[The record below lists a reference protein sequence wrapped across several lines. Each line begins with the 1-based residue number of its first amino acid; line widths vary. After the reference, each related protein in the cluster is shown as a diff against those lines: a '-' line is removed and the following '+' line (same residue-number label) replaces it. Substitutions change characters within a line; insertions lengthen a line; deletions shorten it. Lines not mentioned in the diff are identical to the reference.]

1 MKIAIACDHAGP
13 SLKAKVVAH
22 LKDKGIEVADFG
34 TDDTRPVDYPDY
46 ALKINSGNVL
56 LSQCDFKKS
65 TGHVYL
71 GADTYTLKSVNSG
84 YKSKLQIDN
93 HSTAADVEV
102 ITGKKY
108 TFAPIPKNIKTNIA
122 VHPKPASDNVL
133 KADLARA
140 TGYNNNRP
148 TRDVSAELQSAL
160 DAVKAAGGGTLYLPA
175 GRYLV
180 DQPIKVPAGVELR
193 GSWDVQHH
201 TQSGGTALFTNYDGG
216 ATGESGASLIQLEAG
231 AGIRGITLAQL
242 NIASDGFT
250 AANPRKTP
258 FMIQGQGPKV
268 YIINVTIAVG
278 DKGIDLASYDT
289 SGHYVDYLGGV
300 PLRAGIWVG
309 GGAEGGFIR
318 NMQLNPHYGS
328 RLPEGGQGYPRVSM
342 MRFVQSNCSAL
353 KFADVKNQT
362 IFNNFVYGSVYG
374 IHFLKDAIT
383 GKYPGKM
390 TVIGHGSDGCT
401 YSLFVEDADKDTKI
415 VAINS
420 ELVNTQIPNE
430 PVRSYVLMGDKV
442 NTDKVHPNAK
452 LVLYNSAFWGSPV
465 FGAIIN
471 NGIVSFQQA
480 NFTRSGQG
488 VDVRGGKAHVYT
500 SYFAQRMG
508 RAATGDDGYAKLGE
522 QGKSI
527 ELTNNY
533 YVSGFRF
540 SKAGTGLIYGS
551 DKK

>member
-1 MKIAIACDHAGP
+1 M
-13 SLKAKVVAH
+13 
-22 LKDKGIEVADFG
+22 
-34 TDDTRPVDYPDY
+34 
-46 ALKINSGNVL
+46 
-56 LSQCDFKKS
+56 
-65 TGHVYL
+65 
-71 GADTYTLKSVNSG
+71 
-84 YKSKLQIDN
+84 QIDN

-289 SGHYVDYLGGV
+289 SGHYVDYLGCV